1 MHNRIVTVVKICL
14 SSKQNHFAKPKINFS
29 FYLKF
34 LVRYSMGNVIEEVIY
49 GDLHFQFG
57 QIV

>member
-1 MHNRIVTVVKICL
+1 MKICL

-34 LVRYSMGNVIEEVIY
+34 WLDIQWGNVIEEVIY